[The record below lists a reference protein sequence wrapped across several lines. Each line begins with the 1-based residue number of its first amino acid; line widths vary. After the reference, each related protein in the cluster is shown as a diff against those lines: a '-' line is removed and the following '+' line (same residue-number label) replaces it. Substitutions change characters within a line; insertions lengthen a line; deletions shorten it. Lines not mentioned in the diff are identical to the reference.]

1 MLRDILDWIS
11 GNWPEL
17 TGSVLGLISV
27 FFQYRQNSLLWPLSI
42 VVAVLYTYV
51 FVRSGLYAYSLLQ
64 LYYII
69 ISIYGWYIWIRK
81 TDKQESLK
89 ITKTSLTSYVIL
101 LIAFIVLYA
110 GLFFTLRYFTDSDV
124 EYADS
129 FLTALSFVATW
140 MLARKKLENWIIWF
154 IADIVSVGLYLH
166 KELYATAIFYS
177 VLTIVA
183 IFGYF
188 EWKKQMQKSLR
199 LQ

>member
-1 MLRDILDWIS
+1 MFHTILEWIS

-17 TGSVLGLISV
+17 TGSILGLISV
-27 FFQYRQNSLLWPLSI
+27 YFQYKQNPLLWPISI

-64 LYYII
+64 IYYFII
-69 ISIYGWYIWIRK
+69 GFYGWYIWIRK
-81 TDKQESLK
+81 TDKQDSLK
-89 ITKTSLTSYVIL
+89 ITRTTYPSSLIL
-101 LIAFIVLYA
+101 LVAFIVLNT
-110 GLFFTLRYFTDSDV
+110 GLFFILHYFTDSDV

-129 FLTALSFVATW
+129 FITALSFIATW

-154 IADIVSVGLYLH
+154 IADIVSVGLYFH

-188 EWKKQMQKSLR
+188 EWKKQMQISLK